1 MGEVLL
7 TCLLRWKRS
16 RKEPSLE
23 KTLTGFGLEGGLE
36 VVERDVEEEATE
48 CGVAYPEARR
58 GVVDMVDRREMSGK
72 GTLKRQESREW
83 DHLCRCPSSMSWL
96 RHHTHRPPS
105 PPPWTAAPEQ
115 SYSYG
120 RFNEASEED
129 CERANSFCS
138 RHAVEPSRLLPSS
151 DIDRIAGEGTNAW
164 GLEFHITDPSFTQ
177 RQTFQGTIL
186 NQSKLAGG
194 AGIVTKVEATKGCKD
209 CCLISNLPLISG
221 LYYRPPARD
230 RGVYFEVTIQ
240 KTVGFIAIGDSNRW
254 TLWSMTQHSFQERS
268 AGPIPISD
276 SQGGTG

>member
-1 MGEVLL
+1 M
-7 TCLLRWKRS
+7 
-16 RKEPSLE
+16 KE
-23 KTLTGFGLEGGLE
+23 KGM
-36 VVERDVEEEATE
+36 
-48 CGVAYPEARR
+48 ARNS
-58 GVVDMVDRREMSGK
+58 E
-72 GTLKRQESREW
+72 RQESRER
-83 DHLCRCPSSMSWL
+83 DHPCCYTASMSWL

-115 SYSYG
+115 SYAYG

-177 RQTFQGTIL
+177 RQTFQGTIH

-194 AGIVTKVEATKGCKD
+194 TGIVTKVETTKGCKD
-209 CCLISNLPLISG
+209 CCLISNLPLIGG

-230 RGVYFEVTIQ
+230 KGVYFELTIQ
-240 KTVGFIAIGDSNRW
+240 KAIGFIAIGDN
-254 TLWSMTQHSFQERS
+254 T
-268 AGPIPISD
+268 AI
-276 SQGGTG
+276 GGHCGA